1 MPEILHIMKNDRKR
15 YGFTVKKYIY
25 EERLSATAINYMA
38 GDLKGRLYLHKN
50 AYLGVK
56 IQCINRCT

>member
-1 MPEILHIMKNDRKR
+1 MKNDRKR

-25 EERLSATAINYMA
+25 EERLSATAINAMA

-50 AYLGVK
+50 VYLGEK
-56 IQCINRCT
+56 MQCINRCT